1 MNEIISNPSSF
12 FIINKHPKKYL
23 INSYSCDKNY
33 FHNNVEMNKNL
44 YLYTQK
50 NFLNSIPPYIS
61 YSNNYH
67 YDVFNHGKAN
77 QPSKVF
83 LWIDFIDDVESFVL
97 EDSMKIYEKPIDVPF
112 SNVPVENKIDIIK
125 AFELQIIRMLE
136 TVFNSTANIN
146 RNNNNRA
153 SNLKFKKMESY
164 TGCNLI
170 DWKIIDNSDA
180 DERGVI
186 AVLALRSKRVLSM
199 NDKNSIMNSY
209 YAKTNDF
216 YENVNEVYDFMMKL
230 NASYG
235 ILSTYEYTWFIKK
248 ITDENSGKSNIF
260 ISNTLKYDSTNPT
273 ILHSRF

>member
-1 MNEIISNPSSF
+1 
-12 FIINKHPKKYL
+12 
-23 INSYSCDKNY
+23 
-33 FHNNVEMNKNL
+33 MNKNL

-136 TVFNSTANIN
+136 T
-146 RNNNNRA
+146 
-153 SNLKFKKMESY
+153 K
-164 TGCNLI
+164 
-170 DWKIIDNSDA
+170 
-180 DERGVI
+180 VI

-273 ILHSRF
+273 ILHSFFYFLNLAKQN

>member
-1 MNEIISNPSSF
+1 
-12 FIINKHPKKYL
+12 
-23 INSYSCDKNY
+23 
-33 FHNNVEMNKNL
+33 MNKNL

-170 DWKIIDNSDA
+170 DWKIIDN
-180 DERGVI
+180 
-186 AVLALRSKRVLSM
+186 K
-199 NDKNSIMNSY
+199 SY
-209 YAKTNDF
+209 CGTGIEIKTCII
-216 YENVNEVYDFMMKL
+216 NE
-230 NASYG
+230 
-235 ILSTYEYTWFIKK
+235 
-248 ITDENSGKSNIF
+248 
-260 ISNTLKYDSTNPT
+260 
-273 ILHSRF
+273 